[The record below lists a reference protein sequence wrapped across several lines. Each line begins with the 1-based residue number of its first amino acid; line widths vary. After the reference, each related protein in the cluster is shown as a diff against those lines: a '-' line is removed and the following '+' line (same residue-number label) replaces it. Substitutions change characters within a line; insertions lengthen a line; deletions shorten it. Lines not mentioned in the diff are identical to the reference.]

1 MSCATVRTNHPS
13 LREQISIAFLYKGNT
28 LSFHRDKTEHL
39 SVTLRCV
46 GLSCEKKQACA
57 DTGNLPSDAKGPAT
71 PPLLVQLEGPCGMI
85 AGHEPLGHAMEV
97 ATSLHVGNAVY
108 TVDYNP
114 PFHATLQA
122 VLLPQVV
129 IATCPVAAAV
139 QSDNAVGECS
149 YEWRVWGE
157 EGIVGRQA
165 IFVPSATMGGKVLEV
180 RVSHPECADAVSAT
194 MSIMKWNEDDT
205 HYTNRLKNFV
215 KQNDTVRVMSFNLLA
230 QMYLHK
236 KEYTDQ
242 VYPYCTPTQLS
253 WDYRFQLIAKE
264 ILAISPD
271 IACLQEVQASTYTDL
286 YTAFPQSEFL
296 LLFWPKKS
304 ENTADLTEG
313 CALALR
319 KDKFELLD
327 NKDVLLRKELLDDG
341 VMGQDWTQNS
351 WAPTVKTVIENLGTV
366 AQICTVKEKRTGK
379 VLVICN
385 THLFYHP
392 DACHIRVLQ
401 VAKLIEILAP
411 IVKKT
416 GATPIIV
423 GDLNALPGSACMR
436 LLQDREISA
445 DDAIWNRCSKY
456 EWKDADPTHVDV
468 YTNYT
473 PEDIQDREGKRV
485 TTDSLHLRHDLALTH
500 CFPDL
505 AWTNLDEYYI
515 GFLDHILVG
524 PGVQPTQAL
533 GVPEHAHIKETYGGN
548 PNQCYGSDHLSV
560 AVDLQL

>member
-1 MSCATVRTNHPS
+1 MVDPCLQPS
-13 LREQISIAFLYKGNT
+13 NKN
-28 LSFHRDKTEHL
+28 
-39 SVTLRCV
+39 
-46 GLSCEKKQACA
+46 
-57 DTGNLPSDAKGPAT
+57 AKVPRG
-71 PPLLVQLEGPCGMI
+71 
-85 AGHEPLGHAMEV
+85 EV
-97 ATSLHVGNAVY
+97 CRV
-108 TVDYNP
+108 
-114 PFHATLQA
+114 PF
-122 VLLPQVV
+122 VLAP
-129 IATCPVAAAV
+129 IT
-139 QSDNAVGECS
+139 
-149 YEWRVWGE
+149 
-157 EGIVGRQA
+157 
-165 IFVPSATMGGKVLEV
+165 FVPSATMGGKVLEV
-180 RVSHPECADAVSAT
+180 RVSHPECADAVSAS

-319 KDKFELLD
+319 KDTFELLD
-327 NKDVLLRKELLDDG
+327 KTDVLLRKELLTHG
-341 VMGQDWTQNS
+341 VLGQDWIQLP
-351 WAPTVKTVIENLGTV
+351 WAPTVKTVLENLGTV
-366 AQICTVKEKRTGK
+366 AQICAVKEKRTGK
-379 VLVICN
+379 VLVLCN

-401 VAKLIEILAP
+401 AAKLIEILTH
-411 IVKKT
+411 VVERT
-416 GATPIIV
+416 GGTPIIV
-423 GDLNALPGSACMR
+423 GDLNALPGSPCMR

-456 EWKDADPTHVDV
+456 VWEDSDPTHVVV
-468 YTNYT
+468 YGNYAS
-473 PEDIQDREGKRV
+473 ENSQERESKRLK
-485 TTDSLHLRHDLALTH
+485 TDGLHLHHDLALTH

-505 AWTNLDEYYI
+505 AWSNMDNHCV
-515 GFLDHILVG
+515 GFVDHIFVG
-524 PGVQPTQAL
+524 PGLEPVQAL
-533 GVPEHAHIKETYGGN
+533 GVPDQAHIKDVYGGL
-548 PNQCYGSDHLSV
+548 PNRCYGSDHLSV
-560 AVDLQL
+560 AVDLRV